1 MKKSFNLIMLTA
13 LLGTAGNTFAAEEEK
28 SEEAESKKEKS
39 PWTSSAE
46 FGLIRTTGNTVSQ
59 TTVGKFDTVYEVEK
73 WRHTGHAE
81 AFGQQADDD
90 NGKSDVSAERYQL
103 SGKSDYKFNELNYVF
118 GLIDLNKD
126 RFSGFK
132 YDHTVA
138 VGFGHKAIK
147 QEDMELDLEIGP
159 GVRFYKE
166 DDSSADQEA
175 VLRLAAKYWWAITE
189 NSKFTQKLTSEIG
202 ESVTSTESV
211 TGVQANINKTLALK
225 FTYTVQNKSD
235 VPDGNKKTDT
245 TTGMSLLY
253 NF

>member
-1 MKKSFNLIMLTA
+1 MRKRYKLIMLTA
-13 LLGTAGNTFAAEEEK
+13 LLGTAGTTFAADEEK
-28 SEEAESKKEKS
+28 AKEEKAKEEKS

-59 TTVGKFDTVYEVEK
+59 TTFGKFDTVYEVEK

-90 NGKSDVSAERYQL
+90 NGKNQVSAERYQL
-103 SGKSDYKFNELNYVF
+103 SGKSDYKFSELNYVY
-118 GLIDLNKD
+118 GLVNLNKD

-132 YDHTVA
+132 YDNTA
-138 VGFGHKAIK
+138 ALGFGHKVIK

-159 GVRFYKE
+159 GLRFYKE
-166 DDSSADQEA
+166 DHKSADQEA

-189 NSKFTQKLTSEIG
+189 NSKFTQKLSSEIG

-225 FTYTVQNKSD
+225 LTYTVQNKSK
-235 VPDGNKKTDT
+235 VPAGNKKTDT
-245 TTGMSLLY
+245 LTGMSLLY

>member
-13 LLGTAGNTFAAEEEK
+13 LLATACNTFAAEEEK
-28 SEEAESKKEKS
+28 PKEEKS

-46 FGLIRTTGNTVSQ
+46 FGFIRTTGNTVSQ

-90 NGKSDVSAERYQL
+90 DGNSDVSAERYQL
-103 SGKSDYKFNELNYVF
+103 SGKSDYKFNELNYVY

-132 YDHTVA
+132 YDHVVS
-138 VGFGHKAIK
+138 VGYGHKAIK
-147 QEDMELDLEIGP
+147 RDDMELDLEVGP
-159 GVRFYKE
+159 GVRFYKP
-166 DDSSADQEA
+166 DDENNDEEA
-175 VLRLAAKYWWAITE
+175 VLRLAAKYWWKITE
-189 NSKFTQKLTSEIG
+189 NSKFTQDVSTEIG
-202 ESVTSTESV
+202 ESVTSTESI

-225 FTYTVQNKSD
+225 FTYKVQNKSD

-245 TTGMSLLY
+245 QAGMTLVY